1 MGVHASFSKRLGI
14 FAAML
19 VVIVVGL
26 GFRLVDFQVVRAE
39 EIQEKSL
46 DRRSVTTTLTA
57 LRGNIVDANGQTL
70 AKTVF
75 RYDINAAPKNVGPV
89 RRTVDGVMTERSV
102 MEIAMQLAPL
112 VGLDLDELLARLEGD
127 SEYVNLAKR
136 VDADIYN
143 QIKELRVPW
152 IFDDR
157 FADRLY
163 PNGAVA
169 GNLLGF
175 VGSDGTP
182 LAGLER
188 QYNTCLAGVDGQETF
203 ERGAEGVRIPTSN
216 VTTQPTQHGGTLNLT
231 IDADLQFFAQQVLAD
246 TVNDLSADWA
256 SAIVIEV
263 ATGRILAAAEAPTVD
278 PNAPGNLPPEDRG
291 SRIFQASF
299 EPGSIMKSITSA
311 IVLDTNT
318 ADEYDTVNAPDRMA
332 LGFNNEFIKDSF
344 DHEDYTLSLGGVLR
358 YSSNTG
364 MTNFGLQVDRD
375 VRGDY
380 LEKFGFGK
388 TSPLLFEGESS
399 GILKPSE
406 QWDRRTD
413 VNTLF
418 GQGMAV
424 TTLQMGFAY
433 QAIANKGVRL
443 DPVLVDSCVGP
454 EGEIIFSPNQG
465 QTRVLSADAAFLNLE
480 LMEKVV
486 EFGGVGKTA
495 AIPGY
500 RVGGKTGTA
509 EISENGVYL
518 DQYAISFYGVAPIE
532 NPRFVVGVTIY
543 KPEGVS
549 NSSRATPPFK
559 AIMQQALKH
568 YRVPPSTTESRNIPS
583 NSNGQVDEND

>member
-1 MGVHASFSKRLGI
+1 MGVHAGFSKRLGI

-246 TVNDLSADWA
+246 TVNDLNADWA

-278 PNAPGNLPPEDRG
+278 PNAPGSLPPEDRG

-344 DHEDYTLSLGGVLR
+344 DHEDFTLSLGGVLR

-454 EGEIIFSPNQG
+454 EGEIVFSPNQG
-465 QTRVLSADAAFLNLE
+465 QTRVLSSDAAFLNLE

-495 AIPGY
+495 GIAGY

>member
-1 MGVHASFSKRLGI
+1 VL
-14 FAAML
+14 
-19 VVIVVGL
+19 
-26 GFRLVDFQVVRAE
+26 
-39 EIQEKSL
+39 
-46 DRRSVTTTLTA
+46 
-57 LRGNIVDANGQTL
+57 
-70 AKTVF
+70 
-75 RYDINAAPKNVGPV
+75 
-89 RRTVDGVMTERSV
+89 
-102 MEIAMQLAPL
+102 EIAMQLAPL
-112 VGLDLDELLARLEGD
+112 VDLGIDELMARLEGD

-143 QIKELRVPW
+143 QIKDLNVPW

-175 VGSDGTP
+175 VGLDGTP

-203 ERGAEGVRIPTSN
+203 ERGAEGVKIPTSN

-231 IDADLQFFAQQVLAD
+231 IDADLQFFAQQVMAD
-246 TVNDLSADWA
+246 TVNDLNADWA

-263 ATGRILAAAEAPTVD
+263 ATGRVLAAAEAPTVD
-278 PNAPGNLPPEDRG
+278 PNDPGSLPPEDRG
-291 SRIFQASF
+291 SRIFQTSF

-318 ADEYDTVNAPDRMA
+318 ADEYDTVLAPDRMA

-344 DHEDYTLSLGGVLR
+344 DHDVFTLSLGGVLR

-388 TSPLLFEGESS
+388 ASSLLFEGESS
-399 GILKPSE
+399 GILRPSK
-406 QWDRRTD
+406 QWDKRTN

-424 TTLQMGFAY
+424 TTMQMGFAY

-443 DPVLVDSCVGP
+443 DPILVDSCVTA
-454 EGEIIFSPNQG
+454 EGEVLFAPAQK

-549 NSSRATPPFK
+549 NSSRATPPFR

-568 YRVPPSTTESRNIPS
+568 YRVPPSTTESRDIPS
-583 NSNGQVDEND
+583 NSSGQVDEND